1 MTPHRALALAL
12 LAVAA
17 LLLLSGFGITHH
29 TIVGSLTL
37 GLFDKPTAQ
46 LLHTLL
52 WGPFA
57 VLLLLHCGR
66 SR

>member
-1 MTPHRALALAL
+1 MSPRRALALAL

-17 LLLLSGFGITHH
+17 LLLLTGFGITHH
-29 TIVGSLTL
+29 TIIGPLTL
-37 GLFDKPTAQ
+37 GLLDKPTAQ
-46 LLHTLL
+46 LVHTLL

-57 VLLLLHCGR
+57 VLLLLHCGQ

>member
-1 MTPHRALALAL
+1 MNPHRALALAL
-12 LAVAA
+12 LAIAA

-29 TIVGSLTL
+29 TLVGPLTL
-37 GLFDKPTAQ
+37 GLLDKPTAQ

-57 VLLLLHCGR
+57 VLLFLHCGR

>member
-1 MTPHRALALAL
+1 MSPRRALALAL

-17 LLLLSGFGITHH
+17 LLLLTGFGITHH
-29 TIVGSLTL
+29 TLVGPLTL
-37 GLFDKPTAQ
+37 GLLDKPTAQ
-46 LLHTLL
+46 LVHTLL

>member
-1 MTPHRALALAL
+1 MIPHRALALAL

-29 TIVGSLTL
+29 TLVGPLTL
-37 GLFDKPTAQ
+37 GLLDKPTAQ

>member
-1 MTPHRALALAL
+1 MTPRRALALAL

-29 TIVGSLTL
+29 TVVGPLTL
-37 GLFDKPTAQ
+37 GLLDKPTAQ
-46 LLHTLL
+46 LVHTLL